1 MKIIRL
7 ILVWFTW
14 GLIACFVGL
23 LASTRVPKVQAWIG
37 HQAEEALGDLL
48 GTKVRVERVDLG
60 LFNRIILDGV
70 VINDRQQQPLLR
82 VHRLS
87 AKLDILDLAAGKV
100 SVSSAQLFGAHV
112 NLYRTDSLSEPNYQ
126 FVVDALSSQD
136 TLSDSRLDVH
146 VNSFIMRRSSVA
158 YNQQDVPQQQGVF
171 DPHHLLIDNISAHVI
186 LKTLTD
192 DSLNVNVKR
201 LSFREQSGLNVQR
214 LAMKLKAGRRNAFLS
229 QLDVQMPGTLLQL
242 DTLTATYDIDRLMET
257 AWVSGGI
264 RKSTI
269 ALQDLSCFVPSLA
282 CDLPAITVE
291 AYAEG
296 LLSHLW
302 LKTLNIGSDSKDIEL
317 KASGWIGVNAN
328 VLSWQLQSL
337 QFAASQHLLSF
348 LHESFELP
356 DILTRMGHVGLQG
369 SGAGNSNGQ
378 LRIGGQ
384 LTTDVGNVALR
395 LNASSDRVFKG
406 NINVRNVD
414 LGKLLEL
421 PDVGKLTTNVDIS
434 GTKTAMM
441 VKGNVSQFEYKGYS
455 YNDITLDGSYMP
467 DEIVGKLSVS
477 DPNVE
482 ADLEGRV
489 KMNGKKAAVK
499 LAGTILNLTPQALR
513 LSDKW
518 GNATF
523 SADFNA
529 DFVGSDVNDA
539 QGTVDLNDFELIDS
553 LGHYHIKNVNV
564 NSGFDGGE
572 HFLNV
577 KGDMGEV
584 RLKGQFDWSTLPTS
598 FVNYIADKLPTM
610 PGLPTKRKHTDNN
623 FMLRAYLSD
632 SEWIKR
638 VGCIPFELQEPIV
651 FQADLNDRQH
661 LMTMRSSIPSFIYD
675 GDHYKGCNI
684 LITSPTD
691 SIKCDVS
698 LTKLM
703 ENGRD
708 LEMNLSAT
716 AADNNLTTTFWWD
729 NNESDALAMSGMLN
743 AVTRLYY
750 ANNGKPEAQVSL
762 RPSSLQLGGVPWS
775 IEPCDILYSANR
787 LMVDHFL
794 IYHDSQYLL
803 VDGIASDQPT
813 DTLALNM
820 KDVEVAYVMDLVNFH
835 SVDFAGAATG
845 KINLC
850 NVFDTPKMWADLKV
864 DYFRFEDGRMGT
876 LHAKADWNELE
887 KQIDIHATADDG
899 PDALTLIDGYVSPVR
914 EDINLDIR
922 GRGTSI
928 EFLRTYSSSFLSG
941 VAGHAY
947 GDLKLSGPLGN
958 MDLTG
963 KLAVYGQATVDALGT
978 TYQLKGDTVSF
989 VVNDILLNRVRLEDR
1004 YGNLAYLSGGIH
1016 HDHLSDL
1023 TFDLDVSAENL
1034 LAYDFRDFGESIF
1047 YGTVFANGTVD
1058 LHGRPGEVEI
1068 NCRVTPQPNTTFTYN
1083 ASSADAISNQDFI
1096 SWHSKSEKI
1105 ATRQAGMA
1113 LSEKPA
1119 ATSSTDI
1126 HINFF
1131 INTTADAEMRLLM
1144 DSNTNDYITLYGSG
1158 GIQAS
1163 FYNKGTFLM
1172 FGTYMIDHGTYGITI
1187 QNIIKKNF
1195 TFRDGGTIV
1204 FGGNPLDANLN
1215 MQAVYTVNGVS
1226 LSDLSLGNSFAEN
1239 TVRVNC
1245 LMNILGQA
1253 RAPRVEFDLDMPTV
1267 SSDEKQIIRS
1277 VIASEQEMNQ
1287 QVLYLLGIGRFYTQ
1301 GSNNAS
1307 TQQTSRT
1314 SLAMQSFLSGTVSSQ
1329 INEVL
1334 SQVIK
1339 SNDWNFG
1346 ANISTGNEGWHNAEY
1361 EGLISGRM
1369 LNNRLLINGQ
1379 FGYRDNATQA
1389 NPSFIGDFDIRYLLN
1404 PNGNLAL
1411 KVYNQSNDRYFTR
1424 SSMNTQGIGLIMK
1437 KDFNG
1442 LSDLFHSPFFR

>member
-1 MKIIRL
+1 M
-7 ILVWFTW
+7 W

-23 LASTRVPKVQAWIG
+23 LASLRVPAVQAWVG
-37 HQAEEALGDLL
+37 HQTEEAIGDLL

-87 AKLDILDLAAGKV
+87 AKVDILALAAGKV
-100 SVSSAQLFGAHV
+100 SVSSAQLFGAHA

-136 TLSDSRLDVH
+136 TLSDSRLNVR

-158 YNQQDVPQQQGVF
+158 YNQQDVPQRQGVF
-171 DPHHLLIDNISAHVI
+171 DTRHLLVDNISAHVI

-214 LAMKLKAGRRNAFLS
+214 LAMKLRAGRRNALLS
-229 QLDVQMPGTLLQL
+229 QLDVQMPGTRLQL

-302 LKTLNIGSDSKDIEL
+302 LKTLNIGSNPKDIEL
-317 KASGWIGVNAN
+317 NASGWIGVNAN

-337 QFAASQHLLSF
+337 QFAASQRLLSF
-348 LHESFELP
+348 LRDNFDLP
-356 DILTRMGHVGLQG
+356 DVLAKMGHVNLQG
-369 SGAGNSNGQ
+369 SGAGDSNGQ
-378 LRIGGQ
+378 LRIAGQ
-384 LTTDVGNVALR
+384 LVTDAGNVTLR

-406 NINVRNVD
+406 NIDAHNVD
-414 LGKLLEL
+414 LGKLLEQ
-421 PDVGKLTTNVDIS
+421 PDFGRLTTNVDIS
-434 GTKTAMM
+434 GTRTAMS
-441 VKGNVSQFEYKGYS
+441 VKGNVSQFEYKGYA
-455 YNDITLDGSYMP
+455 YHDITLDGSYLP
-467 DEIVGKLSVS
+467 NEIFGKLTVV
-477 DPNVE
+477 DPYVE
-482 ADLEGRV
+482 TNLEGRV

-499 LAGTILNLTPQALR
+499 LTGFLHHLAPQSLH

-518 GNATF
+518 GDATF
-523 SADFNA
+523 SAVFNA

-539 QGTVDLNDFELIDS
+539 QGTVDLDDFELIDS
-553 LGHYHIKNVNV
+553 LGTYRIKNVHV

-577 KGDMGEV
+577 KGDMGEI
-584 RLKGQFDWSTLPTS
+584 RLRGRFDWATLSTS
-598 FVNYIADKLPTM
+598 FVNCIADKLPTM
-610 PGLPTKRKHTDNN
+610 PGLPAKRMRTDNN

-632 SEWIKR
+632 SEWVKR
-638 VGCIPFELQEPIV
+638 VVGVPFELQEPIV

-661 LMTMRSSIPSFIYD
+661 LMTVRGSIPSFIYD
-675 GDHYKGCNI
+675 GDNYRGCNI
-684 LITSPTD
+684 LVSSPAD
-691 SIKCDVS
+691 SIRCDVC
-698 LTKLM
+698 LTKLL
-703 ENGRD
+703 ENGRNLD
-708 LEMNLSAT
+708 VNLSAT

-729 NNESDALAMSGMLN
+729 NNEQDGKAMNGMLN

-750 ANNGKPEAQVSL
+750 ADDGKPEAQVRML
-762 RPSSLQLGGVPWS
+762 PSSLVLAGTEWG
-775 IEPCDILYSANR
+775 IEPCDIIYSAKR

-794 IYHDSQYLL
+794 IHHDQQFLL
-803 VDGIASDQPT
+803 LDGIASDLPA
-813 DTLALNM
+813 DTLSLNL
-820 KDVEVAYVMDLVNFH
+820 KDVEVAYVLDLVNFH
-835 SVDFAGAATG
+835 SVDFSGDATG
-845 KINLC
+845 TVSLC
-850 NVFDTPKMWADLKV
+850 NVFDIPKMWADLQV
-864 DYFRFEDGRMGT
+864 EHFRFEHGRMGT
-876 LHAKADWNELE
+876 LHAKADWNEQE

-922 GRGTSI
+922 GRGTYI
-928 EFLRTYSSSFLSG
+928 EFLHSFTNSFLSG
-941 VAGHAY
+941 VTGHAY
-947 GDLKLSGPLGN
+947 GDLKLSGPLGS

-963 KLAVYGQATVDALGT
+963 KLAVNGQATVDALGT

-989 VVNDILLNRVRLEDR
+989 VVNDILLDSIRLEDR

-1023 TFDLDVSAENL
+1023 TFDLDVAAENL

-1058 LHGRPGEVEI
+1058 LHGRPGEVVI

-1105 ATRQAGMA
+1105 ATRQAGMEFR
-1113 LSEKPA
+1113 EKPA

-1126 HINFF
+1126 HINFYV
-1131 INTTADAEMRLLM
+1131 NTTTDAEVRLLM
-1144 DSNTNDYITLYGSG
+1144 DSKTNDYITLYGSG

-1195 TFRDGGTIV
+1195 TFREGGTIV

-1239 TVRVNC
+1239 TIRVNC
-1245 LMNILGQA
+1245 LMNIGGQA
-1253 RAPRVEFDLDMPTV
+1253 RAPRVEFDMDMPTV

-1277 VIASEQEMNQ
+1277 VIASQQEMNQ

-1301 GSNNAS
+1301 GTNNAN
-1307 TQQTSRT
+1307 TQQTSQT

-1346 ANISTGNEGWHNAEY
+1346 ANISTGNE
-1361 EGLISGRM
+1361 
-1369 LNNRLLINGQ
+1369 
-1379 FGYRDNATQA
+1379 
-1389 NPSFIGDFDIRYLLN
+1389 
-1404 PNGNLAL
+1404 
-1411 KVYNQSNDRYFTR
+1411 
-1424 SSMNTQGIGLIMK
+1424 
-1437 KDFNG
+1437 
-1442 LSDLFHSPFFR
+1442 